1 MQNAIKHLPRTKKE
15 DTNILSDFSACM
27 YEYEDEATFE
37 ETFSTIRSKVHKQT
51 WLNSIYK
58 VKEKWAECY
67 MRNVYTLG
75 MRSTQ
80 LSESLNND
88 LKNHLKS
95 DLDIIQFF
103 NNLERV
109 IKGKRDNELDAEYE
123 ARKKLPRIKMRV
135 PILVQASKIYTP
147 CIFEYFQ
154 NEYER
159 SMAAYI
165 KSSEHNEFIVAI
177 EAPGEASTF
186 EEECK
191 VVGNYAEQQALCTCG
206 QFERTGILCS
216 HALKVLDVMNIK
228 SLPKR
233 YILKRWTREARVGA
247 IEDCY
252 GKIVVEDPRLEDRC
266 LLKFLIHKF
275 LGIAI
280 RAAESKECSTLVD
293 SVLESL
299 RKEVDEKTPNS
310 QLGEVASEEANGS
323 LHTAR
328 LKKKETQKCSTRRKK
343 NWLDKQHP
351 TKKKVQVVPDKQNI
365 SVCYLRTIQLDYIC
379 TDYI

>member
-1 MQNAIKHLPRTKKE
+1 M
-15 DTNILSDFSACM
+15 
-27 YEYEDEATFE
+27 AT
-37 ETFSTIRSKVHKQT
+37 
-51 WLNSIYK
+51 
-58 VKEKWAECY
+58 
-67 MRNVYTLG
+67 
-75 MRSTQ
+75 
-80 LSESLNND
+80 
-88 LKNHLKS
+88 
-95 DLDIIQFF
+95 
-103 NNLERV
+103 
-109 IKGKRDNELDAEYE
+109 
-123 ARKKLPRIKMRV
+123 
-135 PILVQASKIYTP
+135 
-147 CIFEYFQ
+147 
-154 NEYER
+154 
-159 SMAAYI
+159 YI

-177 EAPGEASTF
+177 EAPGE
-186 EEECK
+186 
-191 VVGNYAEQQALCTCG
+191 G
-206 QFERTGILCS
+206 

-351 TKKKVQVVPDKQNI
+351 TKKKQVKDCSIAQNQILVEKTNGTNEKGSEEYGWINSYAELLRGDGMEQNI
-365 SVCYLRTIQLDYIC
+365 FDTTWNFGFSANFDGR
-379 TDYI
+379 